1 MQKKSIMFK
10 LKREIYRIFSQI
22 KNGFYKA
29 IITGGGGVIA
39 LRIYKIKKILKQK
52 DLVEKFSELTNKN
65 IRNALKDFAFC
76 KDYDFKDSMEIDFT
90 ESKELASHQQKIKNN
105 YLES

>member
-1 MQKKSIMFK
+1 M
-10 LKREIYRIFSQI
+10 
-22 KNGFYKA
+22 
-29 IITGGGGVIA
+29 
-39 LRIYKIKKILKQK
+39 
-52 DLVEKFSELTNKN
+52 VEKFSELTNKN